1 MYIAKASHPISGERL
16 LHLFT
21 LFQDICPTGIQLI
34 YVSETTLYSFICGI
48 LIGTKNARRKGSGR
62 LSYQA
67 FYRVY
72 RPQTFHE
79 MSGQQHIKQTL
90 QNALLHNKTT
100 HAYLFSGPRGTGKTS
115 AAKIF
120 AKALNCE
127 KGPAKEPC
135 NECETCRTIT
145 EGSNTD
151 VIEFDAASNSRV
163 EEMRDIIEKVR
174 YAPASSKY
182 KVYIIDEVHMLS
194 NSAFNALLKTLEEPP
209 AHAVFILAT
218 TEPHKLPLTIISR
231 CQRFD
236 FKPITAAEIVERM
249 QHVLADAEIEADDS
263 ALKVIA
269 QAASGGMRDALSM
282 LDQVVSFSGEKV
294 TAEEALLVTG
304 SVGEDIFHQLAESLV
319 SKDAG
324 AALTLLN
331 RLIAEG
337 KDVSRLAEDLITFFR
352 DLLLLKTAPELTDL
366 LEVISGDERFVSL
379 AQQFEPEALY
389 AYIDILGETQQEMRF
404 SNHAKV
410 YIESALLKMI
420 QTRSLPVAPAG
431 AASSSPEL
439 DQKLAA
445 LERTVAELQQQ
456 LANGGGR
463 AAPAGEATPGRKNSS
478 NNARAY
484 KIPTGK
490 VHQVLSAATKEDITI
505 IREEWARMMQSLQR
519 SHSALLEETEPVAA
533 SDSAFVLKFKYEIHC
548 LMASENASLRSGL
561 AEALRQQTGK
571 AYDVVYVPEEGWL
584 KVREDF
590 IRKSGLV
597 KNHQPTEQNA
607 ASGDASEGSDS
618 ETPQEIPAFMEGAE
632 LTEEDPLVSEAEK
645 LFGKEFITVHDE

>member
-1 MYIAKASHPISGERL
+1 M
-16 LHLFT
+16 
-21 LFQDICPTGIQLI
+21 
-34 YVSETTLYSFICGI
+34 V
-48 LIGTKNARRKGSGR
+48 
-62 LSYQA
+62 YQA

-72 RPQTFHE
+72 RPQSFAE
-79 MSGQQHIKQTL
+79 MSGQQHVKQTL

-115 AAKIF
+115 AAKVF

-127 KGPAKEPC
+127 NGPAKEPC
-135 NECETCRTIT
+135 NECPTCISIT

-174 YAPASSKY
+174 FAPSNARF

-209 AHAVFILAT
+209 SHAVFILAT

-236 FKPITAAEIVERM
+236 FKPITPAEITDRM
-249 QHVLADAEIEADDS
+249 KTVLVDTGIDS
-263 ALKVIA
+263 DEGALKVIA

-282 LDQVVSFSGEKV
+282 LDQVVSFSGERL
-294 TAEEALLVTG
+294 TIEDALLVTG
-304 SVGEDIFHQLAESLV
+304 SIGEDIFHQLAEALLE
-319 SKDAG
+319 KDAG
-324 AALTLLN
+324 VALSLLD

-352 DLLLLKTAPELTDL
+352 DLLLLRTAPSLKNL
-366 LEVISGDERFVSL
+366 LELISSDERFVEM
-379 AQQFEPEALY
+379 AQRFDVELLY
-389 AYIDILGETQQEMRF
+389 TFIDILAKTQQEMRF

-420 QTRSLPVAPAG
+420 HLDAAPVQAG
-431 AASSSPEL
+431 SPQSVDTGL
-439 DQKLAA
+439 AQKVSE
-445 LERTVAELQQQ
+445 LERTIQNLQQQ
-456 LANGGGR
+456 LANGVNVQPGAEG
-463 AAPAGEATPGRKNSS
+463 AGQPRKNVSKSS
-478 NNARAY
+478 QSM

-490 VHQVLSAATKEDITI
+490 INEVLKSATKQDIQT
-505 IREEWARMMQSLQR
+505 IREEWAGMMQTLQK

-548 LMASENASLRSGL
+548 RMASENPSLRSGL
-561 AEALRQQTGK
+561 SDALRSRTGK
-571 AYDVVYVPEEGWL
+571 AYEVVYVPEEGWL

-590 IRKSGLV
+590 IRNSGLAKQSEPNANSSNEEAAAEGMLSFV
-597 KNHQPTEQNA
+597 KEAEQENA
-607 ASGDASEGSDS
+607 
-618 ETPQEIPAFMEGAE
+618 
-632 LTEEDPLVSEAEK
+632 DPLVTEAEK
-645 LFGKEFITVHDE
+645 IFGKEFIEVYDD